1 MDLLSYTKRQQL
13 HWIISE
19 WQMCEIW
26 LRNKNYIQNVT
37 KMDYQMSADETLSKQ
52 NSCISNVTVAHY
64 QYNGEFDILELCGC
78 VINHY

>member
-1 MDLLSYTKRQQL
+1 
-13 HWIISE
+13 
-19 WQMCEIW
+19 
-26 LRNKNYIQNVT
+26 
-37 KMDYQMSADETLSKQ
+37 MSADETLSKQ